1 MKVAIIGGGSTYT
14 PELIQGFL
22 DRVST
27 FPVTQL
33 WLMDIDPQRLAVVG
47 NFARRM
53 AAGVMESEALNAMGR
68 ELGIGGAAP
77 RTPLKKALFS
87 DRKRSPPVKVASPL
101 PGVVQVRSGRKTA

>member
-1 MKVAIIGGGSTYT
+1 MVSTSVLT
-14 PELIQGFL
+14 GQFATIV
-22 DRVST
+22 RVSET
-27 FPVTQL
+27 CCGPDCFSPGKGPSWAIGNQ
-33 WLMDIDPQRLAVVG
+33 IDVG
-47 NFARRM
+47 KAELARRM